1 MNDHP
6 RFVSNPMFR
15 QAFEPLFSSVSEPVY
30 QSTDWYQW

>member
-30 QSTDWYQW
+30 RSTDWYQW